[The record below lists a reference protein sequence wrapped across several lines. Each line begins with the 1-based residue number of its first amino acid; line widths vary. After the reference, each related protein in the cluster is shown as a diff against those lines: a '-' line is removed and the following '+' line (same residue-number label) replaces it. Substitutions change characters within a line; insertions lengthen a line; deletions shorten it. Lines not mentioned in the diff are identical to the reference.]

1 MCSVAQ
7 SCPTLCDPMEYIAL
21 SVGVS
26 QQEHWSEL
34 PFPPLRDLPDPR
46 VKPTSPALAGRIF
59 TAIPTWEAPFN
70 VLESYHSK
78 EENKAEKR
86 EGCVRGC

>member
-1 MCSVAQ
+1 MDYRARQ
-7 SCPTLCDPMEYIAL
+7 APL

-34 PFPPLRDLPDPR
+34 PFPPLGDLADPG

-59 TAIPTWEAPFN
+59 TTITTWEAPFN
-70 VLESYHSK
+70 ILESDHSK